1 METSQAEIT
10 RLLREMSTR
19 YAIPR
24 KKAADA
30 LVVIGAAAVSGLIE
44 KLNDK
49 NPDVQQA
56 AADAL
61 ERIATPEAS
70 AAVTAWSAANSG

>member
-1 METSQAEIT
+1 MENNTAEIA

-30 LVVIGAAAVSGLIE
+30 LVALGADAVSGLIE

-70 AAVTAWSAANSG
+70 AAVVAWNSAHSG

>member
-1 METSQAEIT
+1 VENNTAEIA

-30 LVVIGAAAVSGLIE
+30 LVALGADAVSGLIE

-70 AAVTAWSAANSG
+70 AAVVAWNSAHSG

>member
-1 METSQAEIT
+1 MENQNAEVT
-10 RLLREMSTR
+10 RWLREMSTR

-30 LVVIGAAAVSGLIE
+30 LVALGAAAVAGLIE
-44 KLNDK
+44 KLQDK
-49 NPDVQQA
+49 NPDVQHA

-61 ERIATPEAS
+61 ERIGTDEAT
-70 AAVTAWSAANSG
+70 AAVAGWKIKAE

>member
-1 METSQAEIT
+1 MENQSAEVT

-30 LVVIGAAAVSGLIE
+30 LVALGAAAVAGLID
-44 KLNDK
+44 KLHDK

-61 ERIATPEAS
+61 EHIGTDAAM
-70 AAVTAWSAANSG
+70 AAVEAWKVS

>member
-1 METSQAEIT
+1 MENNQAEIA

-24 KKAADA
+24 KKAAEA
-30 LVVIGAAAVSGLIE
+30 LVAIGADAVSGLIE

-56 AADAL
+56 AAEAL
-61 ERIATPEAS
+61 ERIGTPEALQAV
-70 AAVTAWSAANSG
+70 AAWNAARSE

>member
-1 METSQAEIT
+1 MENQNAEVM
-10 RLLREMSTR
+10 RWLREMSTR

-30 LVVIGAAAVSGLIE
+30 LVALGAAAVSGLIE
-44 KLNDK
+44 KLQDK

-61 ERIATPEAS
+61 ERIGTDEAT
-70 AAVTAWSAANSG
+70 AAVTGWKIKAE